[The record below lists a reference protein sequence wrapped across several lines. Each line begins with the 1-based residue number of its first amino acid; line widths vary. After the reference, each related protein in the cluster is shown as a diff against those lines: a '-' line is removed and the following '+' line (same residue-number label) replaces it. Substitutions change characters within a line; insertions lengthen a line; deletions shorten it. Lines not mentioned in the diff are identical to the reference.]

1 MRTKIKKEKI
11 QCSINSKKIIR
22 YLYIGPGE
30 NAGVF
35 YKNLPAIIIEKDSYY
50 LDYLVKFKDG
60 TEDWMEEKY
69 LRIPYERKK

>member
-1 MRTKIKKEKI
+1 MFNKFKKNNKVIVYGYGKTAGKFYKIKT
-11 QCSINSKKIIR
+11 
-22 YLYIGPGE
+22 
-30 NAGVF
+30 AF
-35 YKNLPAIIIEKDSYY
+35 IIEKDSYY